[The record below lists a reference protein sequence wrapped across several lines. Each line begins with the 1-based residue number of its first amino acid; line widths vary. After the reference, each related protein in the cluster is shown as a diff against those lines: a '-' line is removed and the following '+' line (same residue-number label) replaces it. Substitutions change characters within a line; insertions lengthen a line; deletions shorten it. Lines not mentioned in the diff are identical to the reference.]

1 MACEGPILQCVM
13 NNPTVAGIG
22 VAAGFVLAKAM
33 QMRKRNRGGMGG
45 GGMW

>member
-22 VAAGFVLAKAM
+22 IIAGFVLAKAM
-33 QMRKRNRGGMGG
+33 DMRKRNRGMGG

>member
-22 VAAGFVLAKAM
+22 VAAGFVIAKAM
-33 QMRKRNRGGMGG
+33 DMRKRRNQGFGGI
-45 GGMW
+45 

>member
-22 VAAGFVLAKAM
+22 IIAGFVLAKAM
-33 QMRKRNRGGMGG
+33 EMRKRNRNSFGG
-45 GGMW
+45 GF